1 MDEYNSYFLYIL
13 ACVSCVQLEQLC
25 ARCVSDVQEE
35 ERGGRGER
43 PHLTPLQTSEQRK
56 LRQEKEVTTMKSLVV
71 FLLCLVL
78 LTICTGR
85 RLGQGQQETLRL
97 SYTMAVSL
105 GWSIYFSQFGPI
117 RAEDIVVLFS
127 G

>member
-1 MDEYNSYFLYIL
+1 MDGCNIYFLYIL

-35 ERGGRGER
+35 ERGGGG

-56 LRQEKEVTTMKSLVV
+56 LRQEKEVTTMKSVVV

-85 RLGQGQQETLRL
+85 RLG
-97 SYTMAVSL
+97 
-105 GWSIYFSQFGPI
+105 
-117 RAEDIVVLFS
+117 
-127 G
+127 

>member
-1 MDEYNSYFLYIL
+1 MDEYKSYFLYIL
-13 ACVSCVQLEQLC
+13 ACVSSVQLEQLC

-35 ERGGRGER
+35 ERGGGGEC

-56 LRQEKEVTTMKSLVV
+56 PRQEKEVMTMKSLVV

-85 RLGQGQQETLRL
+85 RLSRGQQETLQL
-97 SYTMAVSL
+97 SCTMTISL
-105 GWSIYFSQFGPI
+105 
-117 RAEDIVVLFS
+117 
-127 G
+127 

>member
-1 MDEYNSYFLYIL
+1 M
-13 ACVSCVQLEQLC
+13 
-25 ARCVSDVQEE
+25 QEE
-35 ERGGRGER
+35 ERGGGGER

-85 RLGQGQQETLRL
+85 RLGRGQQETFRL
-97 SYTMAVSL
+97 SYMMAVSL
-105 GWSIYFSQFGPI
+105 EWLIYFSQFGPI
-117 RAEDIVVLFS
+117 REEVIVFLQDSFA
-127 G
+127 

>member
-1 MDEYNSYFLYIL
+1 MDVYNSYFLYIL

-35 ERGGRGER
+35 VRGGGGER
-43 PHLTPLQTSEQRK
+43 PHLVPLQTSEQRK

-97 SYTMAVSL
+97 S
-105 GWSIYFSQFGPI
+105 
-117 RAEDIVVLFS
+117 
-127 G
+127 